1 MRIIHFADLHLGVEN
16 YGRPTEKGWSSRME
30 DFLIAFDALVDYALA
45 DPVYAEDDAYIHF
58 RIARNFAQYDR
69 PYFNLN
75 EPVYATSAISW
86 TLLVAFLFKI
96 FGPLPKTVAVVNS

>member
-1 MRIIHFADLHLGVEN
+1 MAWPSKPPAMAVFWVGVCLLSLFVHL
-16 YGRPTEKGWSSRME
+16 RLFP
-30 DFLIAFDALVDYALA
+30 
-45 DPVYAEDDAYIHF
+45 YAEDDAYIHF